1 MKKVNLFL
9 VMLLMCFPLASQ
21 AKQAL
26 TKELITSFSKVS
38 QQWQSLEAS
47 YPELTASMDKMDFSQ
62 PDKLIAQLKSSKAYP
77 KIKAMLADTDFSS
90 IEEFYDVSMRV
101 MGGMMAYQMQS
112 MPQGMN
118 VDSMNTMLRSNIE
131 QMKASNAPSSMITEM
146 EKQLD
151 EMDKSMKMM
160 KSAMENTSAEDKKF
174 ISENAQW
181 IMSIIGDE

>member
-1 MKKVNLFL
+1 
-9 VMLLMCFPLASQ
+9 
-21 AKQAL
+21 
-26 TKELITSFSKVS
+26 
-38 QQWQSLEAS
+38 
-47 YPELTASMDKMDFSQ
+47 MDKMDFSQ
-62 PDKLIAQLKSSKAYP
+62 PDKIIAQLKNSKAYP
-77 KIKAMLADTDFSS
+77 QIKAILADTDFSN

-101 MGGMMAYQMQS
+101 MGGMMAYQMQRQN

-131 QMKASNAPSSMITEM
+131 QMKASNAPSSMIAEM

-160 KSAMENTSAEDKKF
+160 KSAMENTSVEDKKF